1 MATNQLQA
9 FNENIS
15 LLTTKIIRENIMN
28 KFLNVNYISMDITE
42 LSYDSLFSIIT
53 SIDLNLFEIANF
65 DLNLNLNINL
75 NYLPYISRE
84 TLLNTQLQLKKKNI
98 ASILGNTRIKL
109 LNAQG
114 NYNWYLNFIN
124 NFNNFIDL
132 NICQNPIS
140 NPISNSISNPI
151 SNPISN
157 QDIVINQN
165 IVSILNQNIV
175 PDPNPNSNISIYMLN
190 LINQQI
196 NIINQI
202 DLQIQI
208 KPNIIE
214 NSNKIIMLQN
224 IINSMNNFINI
235 YNQYKYIYIDSLII
249 YIKYQYKLLFIQRLI
264 ILRSISNPEE
274 IIN

>member
-1 MATNQLQA
+1 MTTNQLQA

-28 KFLNVNYISMDITE
+28 KFLNINYISMDITE
-42 LSYDSLFSIIT
+42 LSYDSLFTIIN

-84 TLLNTQLQLKKKNI
+84 TLLDTQLQLKQNNI

-132 NICQNPIS
+132 NIFQNPIPVQ
-140 NPISNSISNPI
+140 NPIP
-151 SNPISN
+151 
-157 QDIVINQN
+157 NQN
-165 IVSILNQNIV
+165 IIKDSIDIVPILNQNIV
-175 PDPNPNSNISIYMLN
+175 PNPNISIYMLN

-196 NIINQI
+196 TIIDQI

-214 NSNKIIMLQN
+214 NSNKIIILQN

-249 YIKYQYKLLFIQRLI
+249 YIKNQYKLLFIQRLI
-264 ILRSISNPEE
+264 TLRSISNPEE